1 MLCAKDRGWGRLKGG
16 LHQGTGFPHSGQS
29 WLSVT
34 AKHSTAGDPLTQ
46 STTVQHTSMNSTY
59 WKSEQPNDVER
70 TLQASSARLELKT
83 DNFPN
88 FPNFSPNFS
97 QKLQGGISWK
107 NWKNKSDFQLS
118 GDVNRPGGLI
128 KLRSNRCKIKKAS
141 SSSTIRTFPLLDLL
155 RPNFQL
161 CQFQS
166 SQFIQGIWDI
176 QSPGTCNIC
185 CLNLARF
192 EL

>member
-1 MLCAKDRGWGRLKGG
+1 MMLCVKDRRWGRLKGG
-16 LHQGTGFPHSGQS
+16 LHQGTGFPHSGQG

-46 STTVQHTSMNSTY
+46 STTVQHTSMNSTNR
-59 WKSEQPNDVER
+59 KSEHPNDVER

-97 QKLQGGISWK
+97 QKLQGGLSWK
-107 NWKNKSDFQLS
+107 NWKNKYDFQRS

-141 SSSTIRTFPLLDLL
+141 SSSTIRTLPLLDLL

-166 SQFIQGIWDI
+166 SQFIQGI
-176 QSPGTCNIC
+176 
-185 CLNLARF
+185 
-192 EL
+192 

>member
-1 MLCAKDRGWGRLKGG
+1 MAQWCFVWKTGGGGDLKVGSK

-46 STTVQHTSMNSTY
+46 STTVQHTSMNSTN

-107 NWKNKSDFQLS
+107 NWKNKYYFQRS
-118 GDVNRPGGLI
+118 GDVNRPDGLI

-141 SSSTIRTFPLLDLL
+141 SSSTIRTLPLLDLL

-176 QSPGTCNIC
+176 QSPGTCDIC
-185 CLNLARF
+185 C
-192 EL
+192 